1 MITHSPPEKDG
12 TFSFFIKIH
21 KCFSTNDLLKY
32 LYDELYYEII
42 SINENA
48 CISYHDHSGTL
59 YAITDLFAGFSVN
72 KLSDYLKYS
81 AVEDYYERMLIK
93 EPNEDEFYRTC
104 DTYVPSG
111 RGRGRGGIRTRPQ
124 TLAGRRCRNVSLIEG
139 EKIQYD
145 LFVNLVFFL
154 CKWRGEYGHNVLTI
168 SNGED
173 QCLIIDDI
181 EVNKQ
186 NPTGE
191 WVIWGNIEN
200 SKLMK
205 DKHGLTTL

>member
-12 TFSFFIKIH
+12 TFSVTIKIH
-21 KCFSTNDLLKY
+21 NCFSTSDLLKY
-32 LYDELYYEII
+32 LYDELYYEIV

-48 CISYHDHSGTL
+48 SISYHDHSGTL
-59 YAITDLFAGFSVN
+59 YAITDLFAGFEVD
-72 KLSDYLKYS
+72 KLSEYLKCCKIK
-81 AVEDYYERMLIK
+81 DYYERMQNNESI
-93 EPNEDEFYRTC
+93 EDEFYRTC
-104 DTYVPSG
+104 DTYERYTSS
-111 RGRGRGGIRTRPQ
+111 RGRGGTRQ
-124 TLAGRRCRNVSLIEG
+124 KRGEGRKLCRNVSLKKG

-154 CKWRGEYGHNVLTI
+154 CGWCGEYGHNVLTI

-186 NPTGE
+186 NHMGE
-191 WVIWGNIEN
+191 WIIWGNIEN